1 MPTSAR
7 VVPGEGSEFHEPPQK
22 SQSPVE
28 RFVERV
34 LDSPLVLSLLV
45 VACLF
50 PLVIFVVFPLP
61 VRAHLIL
68 SLVLVAAGLITS
80 ARFPHMRMVVVVLSL
95 AASFRY
101 ILYRGTETLALGNWY
116 DGATSVLLYIAELYA
131 LLTLIGGYF
140 QTAITRRNLPVPLD
154 GISPDTLPTVDIF
167 IPTYDEED
175 HVLRPTVLGAVSIE
189 YPNKRVWVLDDGRK
203 VQGEG
208 RAWVEELCREVGA
221 EYVGREDSKGA
232 KAGNVNNALQYASG
246 DLVAFFDA
254 DHVPVRDFL
263 NATVGFFV
271 VNEDVALV
279 QTPHHFYN
287 PDPFL
292 RNLYIDGIVPPE
304 GHLFYHGIQLGN
316 DFWNSA
322 FFCGSCAVMRR
333 EALDEVGGF
342 TEITVTEDAHTA
354 LQLHSRGWESVFL
367 DVPLAAGLA
376 TETYAAHIGQR
387 IRWARGMAQIFRLD
401 NPLIKP
407 GLSLAQRIN
416 YFQASW
422 YFLFGLPRL
431 IFVMTPALYLLL
443 DLHPLDANV
452 REVLVYAVPHLV
464 LAGIGSVTMNRN
476 VRHSLWPEVYEV
488 AIAPYTTLVT
498 TMALLFPRRGTFNVT
513 AKGDTFD
520 SVRFDF
526 RNTFPLLIV
535 LGVLV
540 GGFFMVP
547 FKIQKDVL
555 DVDTILVA
563 AAWNAYN
570 FVVVT
575 AAVLAALERPQRRRF
590 HRVERAITSI
600 ISAVDVND
608 QSWFEPLEAI
618 SRDLSMGGV
627 QLEIAGQHDIPVSA
641 QMEFGDL
648 RARGVQPLP
657 LRPVSV
663 EYDSDR
669 DLTIVRGDFAGLSS
683 RQQSLLATEIFGATN
698 AWSTE
703 SFRFDSYWRSFMS
716 VLVAILSVGLGNPAW
731 LRRWAAPRGNDQ
743 VAPLVPGVEE
753 MHCISCEA
761 PLLEGAAYCE
771 VCGAAQPVDEH
782 EEPAEL
788 EKQRALPGLRPLI
801 FPVALLLL
809 AVTLAL
815 GYRPVVEH
823 VSRLVP
829 LNKWDRVP
837 YQTRKGELAQAY
849 HRIDAM
855 HVELARNVK
864 MGTEP
869 DPRYSRRL
877 WDIKRDYNFQALEQP
892 SRNGDA
898 SEVDLALKEAVD
910 SLEDARRHYDPRQ
923 RERGAVIADLE
934 LAKQHLDRAANRLGI
949 PL

>member
-1 MPTSAR
+1 MASSGR
-7 VVPGEGSEFHEPPQK
+7 VVPGEGSEFHEPAPR
-22 SQSPVE
+22 SPSPIE
-28 RFVERV
+28 RFVERT
-34 LDSPLVLSLLV
+34 LDSPLAFSLLL

-50 PLVIFVVFPLP
+50 PLIIFVVFPLP
-61 VRAHLIL
+61 VRAHLVL
-68 SLVLVAAGLITS
+68 SLLLVAAGLVTS
-80 ARFPHMRMVVVVLSL
+80 ARFPKMRMVVVVLSL

-101 ILYRGTETLALGNWY
+101 ILYRGTETLALGSWE
-116 DGATSVLLYIAELYA
+116 DGIVSVLLYIAELYA

-140 QTAITRRNLPVPLD
+140 QTAIVRRNIPVPLD
-154 GISPDTLPTVDIF
+154 GVAPENLPFVDIF

-175 HVLRPTVLGAVSIE
+175 HVLRPTVLGAVSID

-203 VQGEG
+203 VKGEE
-208 RAWVEELCREVGA
+208 RAWVEEMCREVGA
-221 EYVGREDSKGA
+221 EYIGRTESKGA
-232 KAGNVNNALQYASG
+232 KAGNVNNALQHADG

-292 RNLYIDGIVPPE
+292 RNLHIDGVVPPE

-342 TEITVTEDAHTA
+342 TEQTVTEDAHTA
-354 LQLHSRGWESVFL
+354 LQLHSKGWESVFL

-387 IRWARGMAQIFRLD
+387 VRWARGMAQIFRLD
-401 NPLIKP
+401 NPLVKP

-422 YFLFGLPRL
+422 YFLFGIPRL
-431 IFVMTPALYLLL
+431 IFILTPALYLLL
-443 DLHPLDANV
+443 DVHPLDANV

-488 AIAPYTTLVT
+488 AIAPYTALVT
-498 TMALLFPRRGTFNVT
+498 TVALFFPNRGSFNVT

-520 SVRFDF
+520 HVRFDW
-526 RNTFPLLIV
+526 RNTAPL

-540 GGFFMVP
+540 MLVAGFVMVP
-547 FKIQKDVL
+547 YKIQQDVL

-563 AAWNAYN
+563 ALWNGYN
-570 FVVVT
+570 FIVVT

-590 HRVERAITSI
+590 HRVTKDIPAV
-600 ISAVDVND
+600 ISASDPTD
-608 QSWFEPLEAI
+608 QSWFEPLEATTC
-618 SRDLSMGGV
+618 DLSMGGTRF
-627 QLEIAGQHDIPVSA
+627 EISGHHDLPVSA
-641 QMEFGDL
+641 QMELSSPGL
-648 RARGVQPLP
+648 RAVPLP

-663 EYDSDR
+663 EYDADR
-669 DLTIVRGDFAGLSS
+669 DVTSVRADMAGLDA
-683 RQQSLLATEIFGATN
+683 RQQAALAAHIFGATN

-703 SFRFDSYWRSFMS
+703 SFRYDGYWRSVMT
-716 VLVAILSVGLGNPAW
+716 VLASILAVALGNPRW
-731 LRRWAAPRGNDQ
+731 LHRWTAPDTEAE
-743 VAPLVPGVEE
+743 VAPLVPGVND
-753 MHCISCEA
+753 MHCISCSA

-771 VCGAAQPVDEH
+771 TCGAAQPVADHIEAA
-782 EEPAEL
+782 PL
-788 EKQRALPGLRPLI
+788 DRSRPLLGIRPLI
-801 FPVALLLL
+801 FPAFLVLL

-815 GYRPVVEH
+815 GYRPVVER
-823 VSRLVP
+823 VSRAVP
-829 LNKWDRVP
+829 LNKWEKVP

-849 HRIDAM
+849 HRVEAK

-864 MGTEP
+864 LGTEP
-869 DPRYSRRL
+869 DPRYSRQL
-877 WDIKRDYNFQALEQP
+877 WDIKRDYNLQELDKLDEQDRTRDVEVALE
-892 SRNGDA
+892 A
-898 SEVDLALKEAVD
+898 ALTDLEA
-910 SLEDARRHYDPRQ
+910 ARRHYEPTEPD
-923 RERGAVIADLE
+923 RGQVLRDLAQ
-934 LAKQHLDRAANRLGI
+934 AKENLDRAASRLGI

>member
-1 MPTSAR
+1 MPTRGR
-7 VVPGEGSEFHEPPQK
+7 VVPGEVSEFHEPPPQT
-22 SQSPVE
+22 QSSIE

-34 LDSPLVLSLLV
+34 LDNPLILSLLV

-50 PLVIFVVFPLP
+50 PLIIFVVFPLP
-61 VRAHLIL
+61 VRAHLVL
-68 SLVLVAAGLITS
+68 SLVLIAAGLITS
-80 ARFPHMRMVVVVLSL
+80 ARFPKMRMVVVVLSL

-101 ILYRGTETLALGNWY
+101 ILYRGTETLALDNWA
-116 DGATSVLLYIAELYA
+116 DGTTSVLLYIAELYA

-140 QTAITRRNLPVPLD
+140 QTAIVRRNLPVPLD
-154 GISPDTLPTVDIF
+154 GIAPAELPTVDIF

-175 HVLRPTVLGAVSIE
+175 HVLRPTVLGAVSID

-203 VQGEG
+203 VQGEA

-221 EYVGREDSKGA
+221 EYIGREDSKGA
-232 KAGNVNNALQYASG
+232 KAGNVNNAFQYASG

-342 TEITVTEDAHTA
+342 TEETVTEDAHTA

-387 IRWARGMAQIFRLD
+387 VRWARGMAQIFRLD

-431 IFVMTPALYLLL
+431 IFVLTPALYLLF
-443 DLHPLDANV
+443 DFHPLDANV

-464 LAGIGSVTMNRN
+464 LAAIGSVSMNRN

-488 AIAPYTTLVT
+488 AIAPYTTIVT

-520 SVRFDF
+520 RVRFDF
-526 RNTFPLLIV
+526 RNTALLLIV
-535 LGVLV
+535 LVFLV
-540 GGFFMVP
+540 GGFVMVP
-547 FKIQKDVL
+547 FKINQDVL

-570 FVVVT
+570 FIVVT
-575 AAVLAALERPQRRRF
+575 AAVLAALERPQRRRY
-590 HRVERAITSI
+590 HRVGRELTTI
-600 ISAVDVND
+600 ISAVDAND
-608 QSWFEPLEAI
+608 QSWFEPLEAV
-618 SRDLSMGGV
+618 SRDLSMGGA
-627 QLEIAGQHDIPVSA
+627 QLEIAGQHDLPVSA
-641 QMEFGDL
+641 QLEFGDI
-648 RARGVQPLP
+648 RARGIEPLP

-663 EYDSDR
+663 EYDDER
-669 DLTIVRGDFAGLSS
+669 DVTVLRGDFAGLTST
-683 RQQSLLATEIFGATN
+683 QQALLASEIFGATD
-698 AWSTE
+698 AWSRE
-703 SFRFDSYWRSFMS
+703 SFRFDSYWRSFLS
-716 VLVAILSVGLGNPAW
+716 VLVAILSVGLGNPSW
-731 LRRWAAPRGNDQ
+731 LRRWASPDREDH

-753 MHCISCEA
+753 MQCIACEA
-761 PLLEGAAYCE
+761 PLLEAATYCE
-771 VCGAAQPVDEH
+771 TCGAAQPVDEH
-782 EEPAEL
+782 DEAAPL
-788 EKQRALPGLRPLI
+788 VRQRAEGGILPLVM
-801 FPVALLLL
+801 PVLLLVL
-809 AVTLAL
+809 AITLAL
-815 GYRPVVEH
+815 GVRPVVER
-823 VSRLVP
+823 VSRAVP
-829 LNKWDRVP
+829 LNKWERVP

-849 HRIDAM
+849 HRVDAM
-855 HVELARNVK
+855 QVELTRNVK
-864 MGTEP
+864 LGAEP
-869 DPRYSRRL
+869 DPRFSRRL
-877 WDIKRDYNFQALEQP
+877 WDIKRDYNLQNLDDPGRSQEI
-892 SRNGDA
+892 SD
-898 SEVDLALKEAVD
+898 VDRALKDAVD
-910 SLEDARRHYDPRQ
+910 SLDDARRHYDPRE

-934 LAKQHLDRAANRLGI
+934 LARQHLDRAASLLGI